1 MLEDAEVVVVAYGTP
16 SRIAQTA
23 AENLRKQGIKAGVF
37 RPITLW
43 PFPAKRLREIASADS
58 TKVIV
63 DVEMSLG
70 QMLDDV
76 NLAVAERKPVKFF
89 GHTGGVIPTVSEVE
103 KALRNAY
110 EEVK

>member
-1 MLEDAEVVVVAYGTP
+1 MEDAEIVFVAYGTP
-16 SRIAQTA
+16 SRVAQTA

-43 PFPAKRLREIASADS
+43 PFPYTRLKEIAALE
-58 TKVIV
+58 TVKVFL

-76 NLAVAERKPVKFF
+76 NLAVAERKPVKFY
-89 GHTGGVIPTVSEVE
+89 GRCGGVIPHVSEVE
-103 KALRNAY
+103 KAALDAWK
-110 EEVK
+110 EVK